1 MAERKKKK
9 KGASGVAAS
18 AVATVTAAGVLVGG
32 AYSSPEELMNDS
44 PAPIVETLVNND
56 VQVDDGGGLGPD
68 DFEEEMAGAEDEEK
82 RGVHAAVRK
91 RMRKAPAGVRALV
104 GVPLWL
110 IGTLAIMAMST
121 LWAGVLS
128 PAAMLVLSWVGVAL
142 LAVLIYTLAVKT
154 VFPDMPLK
162 KILNKRSILG
172 IGIFCLIF
180 GVVDAALPL
189 FWEDYAALSRIV
201 KLVGSMICTGVPV
214 AWFLRR
220 RKREEP
226 KEIVAEVVEEPESEP
241 EPTMEEKEA
250 AARKLV
256 TELADSVC
264 PKTY

>member
-1 MAERKKKK
+1 MPERRKKK

-32 AYSSPEELMNDS
+32 AYSSPEELMNDG
-44 PAPIVETLVNND
+44 PVPVVDTLLNND
-56 VQVDDGGGLGPD
+56 VPADDGGLGPS

-82 RGVHAAVRK
+82 RGVRAAVRK
-91 RMRKAPAGVRALV
+91 RMRKAPVGVRAMI
-104 GVPLWL
+104 GVPLWI
-110 IGTLAIMAMST
+110 IGTVAIMALST
-121 LWAGVLS
+121 LWTGVIS
-128 PAAMLVLSWVGVAL
+128 PAATLLLSWAAIAL
-142 LAVLIYTLAVKT
+142 LAVLIYTLAVKA

-172 IGIFCLIF
+172 IGILCLIF
-180 GVVDAALPL
+180 GVADAALPL
-189 FWEDYAALSRIV
+189 FWDDYLALSRIV

-214 AWFLRR
+214 IWFLRR

-226 KEIVAEVVEEPESEP
+226 EEIVAEAVEEPEPKP

-256 TELADSVC
+256 QELADSVSR
-264 PKTY
+264 KI